1 MFPNIEWDETK
12 AEINLR
18 KHGVSFQEAVSVL
31 ADESSLTFGDEVH
44 SVSEE
49 RFIDI
54 GRSAQGNVLIVV
66 YTERGSVIRMISC
79 RKATRAERKIYEA
92 QTT

>member
-31 ADESSLTFGDEVH
+31 ADENSLTFGDEVH